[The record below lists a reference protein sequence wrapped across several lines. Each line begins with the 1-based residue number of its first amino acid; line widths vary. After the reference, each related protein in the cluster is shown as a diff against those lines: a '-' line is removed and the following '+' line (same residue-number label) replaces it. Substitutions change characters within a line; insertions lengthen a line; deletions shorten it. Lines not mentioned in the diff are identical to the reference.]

1 MMEIVHR
8 MKDIGREEWNTLT
21 KGARPE
27 THYNWFLFCEDMG
40 WRRHL
45 TYCHVIYKDNQGNIK
60 GILPAYY
67 IHICLRDFLV
77 SFDFLSL
84 ARFAPVLKTPF
95 KITEVHI
102 PYSVDS
108 LYFGDRAYFTQC
120 LEFLEEFSKDNRHSF
135 LFIKDCSDHLDLP
148 QYTSMEQFPE
158 VYMAPYPSWD
168 VYIESQKGRRAK
180 SIRYEYRK
188 SVEHGTKTYMVED
201 LKGYSTLL
209 RTMEMNV
216 KKKNKSYA
224 EDVEGYFEKIEDYVP
239 DLTKCIFAENEGEI
253 VGYLFLLENDFSIT
267 CKHAGR
273 DYSCSDPHV
282 YFRLLYEL
290 IKYSIEKK
298 KPMSIE
304 KMSYDAKLR
313 RGFTLVEKRGYVKSN
328 LPVLGDLYLT
338 LIKRANERAVSQ
350 IEEIKSLQDEE

>member
-1 MMEIVHR
+1 MMEIVHK
-8 MKDIGREEWNTLT
+8 MNDIGKEEWSTLT
-21 KGARPE
+21 RGMRPE
-27 THYNWFLFCEDMG
+27 TDYNWFLFCEDMG
-40 WRRHL
+40 WRRNL
-45 TYCHVIYKDNQGNIK
+45 TYCHVIYKDDQGNIK

-77 SFDFLSL
+77 SFDFVSL
-84 ARFAPVLKTPF
+84 ARFAPVLKTPL

-120 LEFLEEFSKDNRHSF
+120 LQFLEEYSRDNRHSF
-135 LFIKDCSDHLDLP
+135 LFVKDCSDRLDLP
-148 QYTSMEQFPE
+148 QYMCIEMFPE
-158 VYMAPYPSWD
+158 AYMAPYPSWD
-168 VYIESQKGRRAK
+168 TYIASLKGRRAK

-209 RTMEMNV
+209 STLEMNV

-224 EDVEGYFEKIEDYVP
+224 EDFEGYFEKIEDYVP
-239 DLTKCIFAENEGEI
+239 DLTKCIFAENGGETI
-253 VGYLFLLENDFSIT
+253 GYLLLLENDSYIT

-304 KMSYDAKLR
+304 KTSYDAKLR
-313 RGFTLVEKRGYVKSN
+313 RGFTLIEKRGYLKSN
-328 LPVLGDLYLT
+328 LPVLGDLYLY
-338 LIKRANERAVSQ
+338 LIKRANEGATSQ
-350 IEEIKSLQDEE
+350 IEEIKSLQDEG